1 MACLL
6 HSRKLVAY
14 PRQTRTRCLHVHSTI
29 PVGKMKIVLALVGCC
44 AVIQATAE
52 TLVEHEYGT
61 NHDQLDDGFPFV
73 PRVQVPEDDP
83 SFAQGYFLRDA
94 AEGPD
99 NARCLGYSPCITTAK
114 ARAVAPISGSFTS
127 RAV

>member
-1 MACLL
+1 
-6 HSRKLVAY
+6 
-14 PRQTRTRCLHVHSTI
+14 
-29 PVGKMKIVLALVGCC
+29 MKIVLALVGCC

-52 TLVEHEYGT
+52 TLVEHEYGM

-99 NARCLGYSPCITTAK
+99 NARCLDGTPPLYYHRKGTGSGANKWFIHQQGGVSVS
-114 ARAVAPISGSFTS
+114 ARCSAAIREVFCLPQTNTHELIV
-127 RAV
+127 R